1 MLLPVAIVG
10 KCFFFDGDVGN
21 NSRVG
26 SEVEIF
32 VFVGYDFVLLW
43 LVSQSYSVEKALALL
58 LKKKVSL
65 QVNLATTK
73 YRNVTAYYS
82 CPLNCEPTLT

>member
-1 MLLPVAIVG
+1 M
-10 KCFFFDGDVGN
+10 GN

-82 CPLNCEPTLT
+82 CPLNCKPTLT